1 MPLTAWTPIL
11 ALVIACALHADPP
24 PDLIK
29 RIVARETETAQ
40 AQANYTYRQTLT
52 IEEFDDHNV
61 PTGRYREIRDVVFTP
76 KGARTEEFVGKPDK
90 TLKRL
95 ILTDEDFRDVREV
108 QPFLMTAEQA
118 FLYETRFKG
127 EETMDGVECWVVQI
141 QPRQLLSGQRLFE
154 GMLWVSQAD
163 YSILRSEGQAVPQ
176 IHSTKSENLFPHF
189 TTIRKKI
196 AGGLWFPV
204 VTFADDTLYFRT
216 GPQRIRMTIRY
227 AAYKKFGADSKIT
240 FEPPAE
246 PPRSDFRIE

>member
-1 MPLTAWTPIL
+1 MLTPAWIRWIAL
-11 ALVIACALHADPP
+11 ATACVLHADPP

-40 AQANYTYRQTLT
+40 AQANYTYRQTVT

-61 PTGRYREIRDVVFTP
+61 PTGRYREVRDVVFSP
-76 KGARTEEFVGKPDK
+76 QGKRSEEFVGKPDK

-95 ILTDEDFRDVREV
+95 IMTDEDFRDVHEV

-118 FLYETRFKG
+118 FLYESRFKG

-141 QPRQLLSGQRLFE
+141 RPRQILSGQRLFE

-196 AGGLWFPV
+196 EGDLWFPV
-204 VTFADDTLYFRT
+204 VTYADDTLYFRT
-216 GPQRIRMTIRY
+216 GPQRIRLMIRY
-227 AAYKKFGADSKIT
+227 ASYKKFGSDSKIT
-240 FEPPAE
+240 FEPLK
-246 PPRSDFRIE
+246 